1 MFPSPL
7 STRLQAALRM
17 YDDLVPLVKQ
27 HLRSAGPRATV
38 SLSGHSLGGSLA
50 SVLMMLLVY
59 RKVITPSQL
68 SPCYTFGAPA
78 VFCAG
83 GHDSSPVCA
92 DGASAE
98 QHRCDACKL
107 RCEMHDVA
115 PHLRDT
121 VVGSDG
127 AAGASS
133 SCIQRRRPVMEILGI
148 PDDMLNNVM
157 MHKDIVPRAFV
168 CDYTPVADLLK
179 HWMPSFKD
187 HSTLSLSHQHKSL
200 YNFVGRVAVLRPD
213 NAADF
218 VSNDNFHPMLPDAPG
233 LYKMREPPPPL
244 HIMHLSG
251 SYDGIDSTD
260 DEKQRTCDDD
270 TDGPASADAASAS
283 TPSPQPPLTLRSALL
298 QFMNYPHPLQTL
310 GSYESYGPKGA
321 ISRFHNPDNYTK
333 GLLGLPEQSEVEV
346 VSGRRQQGEA
356 ADMSDLL
363 VMIS

>member
-1 MFPSPL
+1 
-7 STRLQAALRM
+7 M

-27 HLRSAGPRATV
+27 HLASAGPAATV

-50 SVLMMLLVY
+50 SVLMLLLAY
-59 RKVITPSQL
+59 RKVVTPLQL

-83 GHDSSPVCA
+83 GYDSSPVCA
-92 DGASAE
+92 DGSSSGE
-98 QHRCDACKL
+98 QHRCDACRLK
-107 RCEMHDVA
+107 CEMHNVA
-115 PHLRDT
+115 PHLRDAALL
-121 VVGSDG
+121 GSDG
-127 AAGASS
+127 AAAAAGAP
-133 SCIQRRRPVMEILGI
+133 SCFQRRPVMEILGI
-148 PDDMLNNVM
+148 PDDTLNNVM

-168 CDYTPVADLLK
+168 CDYTAVAGLLK
-179 HWMPSFKD
+179 RWMPSFKD

-200 YNFVGRVAVLRPD
+200 YNFIGRVAVLRPD

-251 SYDGIDSTD
+251 SYDGIDSSID
-260 DEKQRTCDDD
+260 DHDQRHLCGDSRD
-270 TDGPASADAASAS
+270 DGPAPKGNASAS
-283 TPSPQPPLTLRSALL
+283 APQQPLTLRSALL

-310 GSYESYGPKGA
+310 GSYESYGPNGA

-333 GLLGLPEQSEVEV
+333 GLLGLPEQSEEV
-346 VSGRRQQGEA
+346 VVASGRKQQREA

-363 VMIS
+363 VTIS